1 MYICWRLIVAVWIR
15 AAWPEPA
22 EADLPPGLEPWRQA
36 TVVEIIDGDTVVLD
50 DGQELRLVGIQAPK
64 LPLGRPGFQA
74 WPMADEARQALADLA
89 LGQRITLASAGT
101 RSDRHSR
108 ILAHA
113 ERDDGLWLQGAMLVR
128 GLARVYTFPDNRVAA
143 TEMLALERQARE
155 ARVGIWA
162 HPYYGVLD
170 PAETPSHIDRFV
182 IVEATV
188 AATDRVRG
196 RIYLN
201 FGPDWREDF
210 TVSIAPEDAD
220 LFDDAGIDPLL
231 WAGRQVRVRGWLYFR
246 NGPMIDLTHP
256 EQIEVIE

>member
-1 MYICWRLIVAVWIR
+1 MPSCWRLIVAAVIL
-15 AAWPEPA
+15 AATPAPA
-22 EADLPPGLEPWRQA
+22 EADMPPELERWRQA
-36 TVVEIIDGDTVVLD
+36 TVMEIIDGDTVLLD

-74 WPMADEARQALADLA
+74 WPLADEARRALAELA
-89 LGQRITLASAGT
+89 LGRQVTLAAAGA

-108 ILAHA
+108 VLAHA

-128 GLARVYTFPDNRVAA
+128 GLARVYTFPDNTGAA
-143 TEMLALERQARE
+143 AEMLALEAQARD

-162 HPYYGVLD
+162 HPYYAVLD
-170 PAETPSHIDRFV
+170 PAQTPSHIDRFV
-182 IVEATV
+182 VVEATV
-188 AATDRVRG
+188 VATDRVRG

-210 TVSIAPEDAD
+210 TVSIAPDD
-220 LFDDAGIDPLL
+220 TGRFDDAGIDPLL
-231 WAGRQVRVRGWLYFR
+231 WAGRRVRVRGWLYAR

-256 EQIEVIE
+256 EQIEVID